1 MFHWNDMV
9 MIYDGSEFKAILNG
23 QKKVVPLIGNSSL
36 INKPRTNIS
45 KPELHPPLPPHP
57 SQKIFEIKK
66 SKSLIQYFSNLENS
80 LLSTQ

>member
-45 KPELHPPLPPHP
+45 KPELHPSPPHP
-57 SQKIFEIKK
+57 SQKIFEVKK

>member
-36 INKPRTNIS
+36 INKPRTYIS
-45 KPELHPPLPPHP
+45 KPELHPSPPPSLPKNICYK
-57 SQKIFEIKK
+57 Q